1 MKTFLRATL
10 LVLVLALLAAQFVR
24 PDLTN
29 PPIDPAHELRAPAP
43 VQSILDRSCIDCHSH
58 RTRYPW
64 YSRISPVSWWLQDHV
79 TEGRGELN
87 LSEFGTYSPKKAA
100 HKLEEVCE
108 MVEKKE
114 MPLKSYLPLHPS
126 AKLSDADRQTLC
138 AWSKQERALI
148 LGAPAA
154 GEAEESGEKEGS

>member
-1 MKTFLRATL
+1 MKWVKRIA
-10 LVLVLALLAAQFVR
+10 LVLVVLLVAAQAVR

-29 PPIDPAHELRAPAP
+29 PPIDPAKELRAPAH
-43 VQSILDRSCIDCHSH
+43 VQQILDRSCIDCHSH

-64 YSRISPVSWWLQDHV
+64 YSQVSPLSWWLKDHIN
-79 TEGRGELN
+79 EGRGELN
-87 LSEFGTYSPKKAA
+87 ISEFATYTPKKAE

-108 MVEKKE
+108 MVEKGE

-138 AWSKQERALI
+138 AWTKEERTRI
-148 LGAPAA
+148 LGSMQA
-154 GEAEESGEKEGS
+154 KKD